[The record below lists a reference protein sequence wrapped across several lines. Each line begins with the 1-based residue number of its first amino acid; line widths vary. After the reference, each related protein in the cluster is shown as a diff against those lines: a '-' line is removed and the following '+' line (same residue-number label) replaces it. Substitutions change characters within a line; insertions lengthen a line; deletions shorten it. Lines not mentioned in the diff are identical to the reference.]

1 MPLILILL
9 MGIKKDI
16 QQNKF
21 RNNYIKAM
29 ANLLFTNSW
38 MLERIK
44 IFFKTEN
51 VSLQQYNMLRILRG
65 SSVPLSTL
73 QIRERMMD
81 KMSDAGRI
89 VNRLIAKKL
98 VKKKNSKKDKRLVEI
113 SILPQGLEV
122 LKKLDSRN
130 NEFDKIFK
138 NLSKEEAGLL
148 SDLLDKLRKQQ

>member
-1 MPLILILL
+1 
-9 MGIKKDI
+9 MGIKGDI
-16 QQNKF
+16 QQKRF

-38 MLERIK
+38 MLDQIQR
-44 IFFKTEN
+44 FVKTEN

-65 SSVPLSTL
+65 SDVPLSTL

-81 KMSDAGRI
+81 RMSDAGRI

-98 VKKKNSKKDKRLVEI
+98 VKKRGSQKDKRLVEI

-122 LKKLDSRN
+122 LKRLDSRN
-130 NEFDKIFK
+130 IEFDKIFK
-138 NLSKEEAGLL
+138 NITKKEAGQL
-148 SDLLDKLRKQQ
+148 SDLLDKLRNHQ

>member
-1 MPLILILL
+1 
-9 MGIKKDI
+9 MGIKRDI
-16 QQNKF
+16 QQKKF

-38 MLERIK
+38 MLDQIQRFVK
-44 IFFKTEN
+44 SEN

-65 SSVPLSTL
+65 SEAPLSTL

-81 KMSDAGRI
+81 RMSDAGRI
-89 VNRLIAKKL
+89 ANRLIAKKL
-98 VKKKNSKKDKRLVEI
+98 VQKKASKKDKRLVEI

-138 NLSKEEAGLL
+138 NITKKEAGQL
-148 SDLLDKLRKQQ
+148 SVLLDKLRNHQ